1 MKNKRNEAVI
11 VVDYQNDFANPETG
25 SLYVNSWEKIADSI
39 NEIVFE
45 TKKRGWIII
54 SSRELHPAGHIS
66 FASNYIWKEAITEAF
81 ARWET
86 PSEKN
91 FITLEEISSGKIQIA
106 PKANFTIQELKAY
119 IEAQENKM
127 DAVWSDHCVENT
139 SWAEFYK
146 DFDASQVDFEI
157 KKGFE
162 VDKHPYSVFG
172 GKTLDEQ
179 KTTLEILKDFGVKL
193 VKVVGLA
200 TEYCD
205 IATAMDAK
213 KYGFEVQFIKK
224 ATAWVDPAATVEALN
239 KMRENWIKII
249 D

>member
-1 MKNKRNEAVI
+1 MTNNRKEAVI
-11 VVDYQNDFANPETG
+11 VVDYQNDFAHPEKG
-25 SLYVNSWEKIADSI
+25 SLYVNSWEKIAESI

-45 TKKRGWIII
+45 TKQKGWIII

-81 ARWET
+81 ARGET

-91 FITLEEISSGKIQIA
+91 FITLEEINSGKIKIA
-106 PKANFTIQELKAY
+106 PSADFTMQELKAY
-119 IEAQENKM
+119 IEAQENQM
-127 DAVWSDHCVENT
+127 DALWPDHCVENT
-139 SWAEFYK
+139 FWSEFYK
-146 DFDASQVDFEI
+146 NFDSSMIDIEI

-162 VDKHPYSVFG
+162 SNSHPYSAFW
-172 GKTLDEQ
+172 GKTLDEK
-179 KTTLEILKDFGVKL
+179 KTTLEIIKDYWIKL

-213 KYGFEVQFIKK
+213 KYGFEVEFIKK
-224 ATAWVDPAATVEALN
+224 ATAWVDPAATIEALN
-239 KMRENWIKII
+239 KMRQNWIKII